1 MTMEKNREPAV
12 CWGHRT
18 KSDDTTNR
26 VWGATSNN
34 NLRTTTTATVERGK
48 ELGDNYEGK
57 SFLEGVTLGEGGRKT
72 GQQTSK
78 THFLCRLRRRVR
90 AKGTTRV
97 RGRNKISR
105 LSDNKQI

>member
-34 NLRTTTTATVERGK
+34 NLRTTTTTVERGK

-57 SFLEGVTLGEGGRKT
+57 SFLEGVTLGEGEKNGSANI
-72 GQQTSK
+72 QNP
-78 THFLCRLRRRVR
+78 FFFV
-90 AKGTTRV
+90 
-97 RGRNKISR
+97 
-105 LSDNKQI
+105 

>member
-34 NLRTTTTATVERGK
+34 NLRTTTTTVERGTIMK
-48 ELGDNYEGK
+48 GK
-57 SFLEGVTLGEGGRKT
+57 VFW
-72 GQQTSK
+72 
-78 THFLCRLRRRVR
+78 
-90 AKGTTRV
+90 KG
-97 RGRNKISR
+97 SH
-105 LSDNKQI
+105 

>member
-1 MTMEKNREPAV
+1 MERNREPAV

-34 NLRTTTTATVERGK
+34 NLRTTTTVER
-48 ELGDNYEGK
+48 ERLGDNYEGK
-57 SFLEGVTLGEGGRKT
+57 SFLEGVTLGEGERKT

-78 THFLCRLRRRVR
+78 THFLCRLRRRVWGKR
-90 AKGTTRV
+90 KGQLAL
-97 RGRNKISR
+97 GEEIKF
-105 LSDNKQI
+105 LD